1 MRTKTWKFRSLP
13 TTSALPK
20 PPGCFRTR
28 NDMKASEM
36 FIGVFANAMAML
48 VVVFA
53 MITSKFVQII
63 AKNISKFVLI
73 FAKWM
78 RKFIGVL
85 ANTGAKFV
93 LIFAKSSNRIVGVE
107 TMWRPT

>member
-20 PPGCFRTR
+20 PPGCFRRR
-28 NDMKASEM
+28 NNMKAIEI
-36 FIGVFANAMAML
+36 FLGVFANTMAML

-53 MITSKFVQII
+53 MIASKFVGII
-63 AKNISKFVLI
+63 AKNIS
-73 FAKWM
+73 
-78 RKFIGVL
+78 
-85 ANTGAKFV
+85 KFV